1 LLAWFFLAETLG
13 IPVSECQERVS
24 SAEFTEWMAYFE
36 IKQEEQ
42 EKIMKEQE
50 RKAKKGVR
58 SLSSQPLTMG
68 PGR

>member
-1 LLAWFFLAETLG
+1 MAWFFLAETLG

-24 SAEFTEWMAYFE
+24 SAEFVEWMAYFE

-42 EKIMKEQE
+42 EKAMKEQE
-50 RKAKKGVR
+50 RKAKAGSR
-58 SLSSQPLTMG
+58 SSLHRPLTMG